1 MTEKQITFNEIYKTL
16 SKIDVNGF
24 TEKKNK
30 LTYLSWSHA
39 WNQVASRFNIEWKP
53 ILFEHVVDGIVV
65 RKPYLFDPTLGYMVM
80 TTVTIEGFTLSESLF
95 VMDGANNAQRHE
107 KYSYDVDEWNNGK
120 KTGGKIQKWVEP
132 ATMFD
137 INTAI
142 KRCLT
147 KNLALF
153 GLGIYIYAG
162 EDLPLQ
168 SETKEEKEAAFKT
181 NIYTQLNA
189 CKTEAEVVALWP
201 KCGDLTKD
209 EQFKIDFA
217 KKRKEC
223 VESDKLNK

>member
-16 SKIDVNGF
+16 SKIDVSGF
-24 TEKKNK
+24 TEKKNN

-39 WNQVASRFNIEWKP
+39 WNQVASRYNIDWKP
-53 ILFEHVVDGIVV
+53 ILFEQVIDGIVV
-65 RKPYLFDPTLGYMVM
+65 RRPYCFDPVLGYMVM
-80 TTVTIEGFTLSESLF
+80 TQVTIEGFALSESLF
-95 VMDGANNAQRHE
+95 VMDGANKAQRHE
-107 KYSYDVDEWNNGK
+107 PYTY
-120 KTGGKIQKWVEP
+120 KTKFGEKSVE
-132 ATMFD
+132 AASMFD

-168 SETKEEKEAAFKT
+168 SETKEEKQAAFKT

-189 CKTEAEVVALWP
+189 CKTEAEVVTLWP